1 MTKVDGEDWKIRME
15 RMKSRGDNALALNIY
30 IYIHIYIYIIFK
42 FCHILPE
49 TVQAG
54 TRNCQFPKPLGTCS
68 LLIETAYESR

>member
-15 RMKSRGDNALALNIY
+15 RMKSRGDNALALN
-30 IYIHIYIYIIFK
+30 IYIYIIFK

>member
-15 RMKSRGDNALALNIY
+15 RMKSRGDNALAY
-30 IYIHIYIYIIFK
+30 IYIYIIFK